1 MNSKRSLWQKL
12 QAYKL
17 HNNVYAV
24 VMLAVSVLGS
34 VLIFVSP
41 LRESRFVPEL
51 ALAIAT
57 SLLASIFSL
66 VSDIYVKYKNH
77 ENDKLLEG
85 IHEFGINDLHFN
97 KQLLLEHL
105 LKNCDREVWISG
117 YRLILTSQIS
127 ASWSQAIKQGAVMKI
142 LISPPWMDGF
152 QLVYGENDRII
163 DNYCRV
169 FNRIAKACREAGR
182 PVEQVC
188 EIRFTR
194 KPLFSDTY
202 KIDQHL
208 VSGPYMHN
216 RDDENHRVTANDF
229 FTYNLIRKSRLYH
242 LVENEYLTLWDEADS
257 VLEWGAYQKVSEHIR
272 MNDLR
277 EKEKIEL
284 LKDACQPIPAG
295 EHTVMLAAAVGANG

>member
-17 HNNVYAV
+17 HNNVYV
-24 VMLAVSVLGS
+24 VLMLAASVLGS
-34 VLIFVSP
+34 ILLYVSP

-51 ALAIAT
+51 ALACAT

-105 LKNCDREVWISG
+105 LKTCDKEVWVSG
-117 YRLILTSQIS
+117 YRLILTSKIS
-127 ASWSQAIKQGAVMKI
+127 TSLSQAIKQGAVIKI
-142 LISPPWMDGF
+142 LISPPWLDGF
-152 QLVYGENDRII
+152 QLVYGDYDPII
-163 DNYCRV
+163 DNYCKV
-169 FNRIAKACREAGR
+169 FNAIAKACREAER
-182 PVEQVC
+182 PVEQIC
-188 EIRFTR
+188 EVRFTK

-202 KIDQHL
+202 KVDLHI
-208 VSGPYMHN
+208 VTGPYMHN
-216 RDDENHRVTANDF
+216 RDEDDHRITANDF
-229 FTYNLIRKSRLYH
+229 FTYNLIKKSRLYH
-242 LVENEYLTLWDEADS
+242 LVENEYITLWEEADS
-257 VLEWGAYQKVSEHIR
+257 LLVWDNYAKASEKIR
-272 MNDLR
+272 TNDLR

-284 LKDACQPIPAG
+284 IKNACRPITCPG
-295 EHTVMLAAAVGANG
+295 GRTEWVG